1 MHGHLLN
8 HESQRNSTHAV
19 TPLRSK
25 RFGEKAGREKWE
37 YPFLK
42 QYCFKGVG
50 GTASSA
56 VHHCPF
62 YDGA

>member
-1 MHGHLLN
+1 MLWEAKLL
-8 HESQRNSTHAV
+8 AV
-19 TPLRSK
+19 PPSGVVL
-25 RFGEKAGREKWE
+25 GAGWREWREKWE

-50 GTASSA
+50 GTASSV